1 MSDFDLIAICT
12 HSDDAEPL
20 AGSPLRGG
28 DA

>member
-20 AGSPLRGG
+20 AGAPLRGG

>member
-20 AGSPLRGG
+20 AGGPLRGD